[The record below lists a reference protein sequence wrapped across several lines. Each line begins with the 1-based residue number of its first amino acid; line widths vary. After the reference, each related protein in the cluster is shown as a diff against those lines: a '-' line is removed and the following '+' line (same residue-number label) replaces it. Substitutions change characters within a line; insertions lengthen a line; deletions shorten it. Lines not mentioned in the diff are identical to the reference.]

1 MRVPSDA
8 PIFPMKTVV
17 KLTGI
22 EPHRIRFW
30 ETKYGMIRPSRD
42 AAGRRLYSQD
52 DVKRIRKIGSLVDR
66 YGLSLVTASQM
77 VQGEM
82 A

>member
-1 MRVPSDA
+1 VRVPTDV
-8 PIFPMKTVV
+8 PIYPMKTVV

-22 EPHRIRFW
+22 EAHRIRFW
-30 ETKYGMIRPSRD
+30 ETKYGLLQPSRD
-42 AAGRRLYSQD
+42 GAGRRLYSQD
-52 DVKRIRKIGSLVDR
+52 DVKRIKKIGSLVDR

-77 VQGEM
+77 VRGEL

>member
-1 MRVPSDA
+1 MRVPSTT
-8 PIFPMKTVV
+8 PIYPMKTVV

-22 EPHRIRFW
+22 EAHRIRFW
-30 ETKYGMIRPSRD
+30 ETKYGLLAPLRD
-42 AAGRRLYSQD
+42 AAGRRLYSKD

-77 VQGEM
+77 VLGELT
-82 A
+82 

>member
-8 PIFPMKTVV
+8 PIYPMKTVV

-22 EPHRIRFW
+22 EAHRIRFW
-30 ETKYGMIRPSRD
+30 ETKYGLLEPSRD
-42 AAGRRLYSQD
+42 AAGRRLYSQE
-52 DVKRIRKIGSLVDR
+52 DVKRIKKIGSLVDR
-66 YGLSLVTASQM
+66 YGLSLTVATQM
-77 VQGEM
+77 VRGEL

>member
-8 PIFPMKTVV
+8 PIYPMKTVV
-17 KLTGI
+17 RLTGI
-22 EPHRIRFW
+22 EAHRIRFW
-30 ETKYGMIRPSRD
+30 ETKYRLLQPVRD
-42 AAGRRLYSQD
+42 AAGRRLYSRD
-52 DVKRIRKIGSLVDR
+52 DVKLIKKIGSLVDR

-77 VQGEM
+77 VRGEL